1 MTNGRLVNI
10 AYKNQDLLEILINLS
25 LYIFKIN
32 NMKFIFN
39 IKISFTQT
47 HFYLLNDNIDQD

>member
-1 MTNGRLVNI
+1 MTYGRLVNI
-10 AYKNQDLLEILINLS
+10 SYKNQDLLEIFINLS

-39 IKISFTQT
+39 IKISFT
-47 HFYLLNDNIDQD
+47 